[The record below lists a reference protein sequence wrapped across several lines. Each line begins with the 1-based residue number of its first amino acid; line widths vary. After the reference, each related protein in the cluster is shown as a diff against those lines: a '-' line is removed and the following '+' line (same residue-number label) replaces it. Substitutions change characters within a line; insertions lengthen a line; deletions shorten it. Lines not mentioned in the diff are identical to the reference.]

1 MRDTS
6 LLELA
11 GNGHQVRYRVE
22 VLMDAQVLELG
33 IEYGE
38 PSQRR
43 MLEWSAVLCGLAAE
57 VGEPEGVRAIVFD
70 LVVER
75 FSRPE
80 GEQYTIRRLTAEPGE
95 EAMAVARAIELALA
109 PSASA
114 PSIKN
119 LASEGT
125 PSRWYQDLEEF
136 EAAALQSLTQA

>member
-11 GNGHQVRYRVE
+11 GDENQVRYRV
-22 VLMDAQVLELG
+22 QVLEAPHVLARG

-38 PSQRR
+38 GPQRQL
-43 MLEWSAVLCGLAAE
+43 LEWSAVVCGLAAE
-57 VGEPEGVRAIVFD
+57 VGEPEGVRAIIFD

-75 FSRPE
+75 FTRSE
-80 GEQYTIRRLTAEPGE
+80 GEEFSVCRLTAEPGE
-95 EAMAVARAIELALA
+95 EAMEIASAIELALA
-109 PSASA
+109 PEACA

-125 PSRWYQDLEEF
+125 PSRWYQDIEEF
-136 EAAALQSLTQA
+136 EAAALQSLTQG

>member
-1 MRDTS
+1 
-6 LLELA
+6 
-11 GNGHQVRYRVE
+11 
-22 VLMDAQVLELG
+22 MDAQVTDLG
-33 IEYGE
+33 IEHGA
-38 PSQRR
+38 PSERR
-43 MLEWSAVLCGLAAE
+43 VLAWSAVLCGLAAE

-70 LVVER
+70 LVLER
-75 FSRPE
+75 FSLPE
-80 GEQYTIRRLTAEPGE
+80 GEQYSISRMTAEPGE

-136 EAAALQSLTQA
+136 EAAALQSLTQG